1 MKVKDLIEVLKTVD
15 GDKEVYVINNNNGVT
30 HTKDFTVV
38 EGIFT
43 ENIYLVEK
51 EWDE

>member
-15 GDKEVYVINNNNGVT
+15 GDKEVYVINNKNGIT
-30 HTKDFTVV
+30 YTKDFVVV
-38 EGIFT
+38 EGVFT
-43 ENIYLVEK
+43 ENVYLEK